1 MTMTDVDLVQ
11 DVAAIKQVEQ
21 IDVVEQESVKEIPV
35 EIQQQNKSNFQQ
47 QQQQQRDHQYS
58 KDKTLFCINIDQRFT
73 EDILF
78 ELFLQAGPI
87 ENLIRKPD
95 RNGNIIALVTYKHIE
110 SVDYSIK
117 LFDKILLFGQRL
129 KVQLSNINQ
138 KVPATSAGE
147 QTSTTTSPN
156 LSSGYQKQYSR
167 TQSYDNINRHQQEQQ
182 PIMQAPI
189 VPPQFI
195 QSLNLLQLMAQP
207 LIQFNNQS
215 PHHHHHH
222 DQRYHNHSPNNHH
235 SRYDNNSR
243 NNHRSSQPHSYNR
256 SRDNSYQ
263 SAERDRRSR
272 SPRSNSDNRRR

>member
-1 MTMTDVDLVQ
+1 MTDVDIVQ
-11 DVAAIKQVEQ
+11 DVAALKQES

-35 EIQQQNKSNFQQ
+35 EIQQQQQQNKSNF
-47 QQQQQRDHQYS
+47 QQQQRDHQYS
-58 KDKTLFCINIDQRFT
+58 KDKTLFCINIDQRCT

-138 KVPATSAGE
+138 KVPATTAGE
-147 QTSTTTSPN
+147 QTSAVTSPN

-215 PHHHHHH
+215 PHHHHQQQH

-256 SRDNSYQ
+256 SRDSSYQ
-263 SAERDRRSR
+263 STERDRRSR